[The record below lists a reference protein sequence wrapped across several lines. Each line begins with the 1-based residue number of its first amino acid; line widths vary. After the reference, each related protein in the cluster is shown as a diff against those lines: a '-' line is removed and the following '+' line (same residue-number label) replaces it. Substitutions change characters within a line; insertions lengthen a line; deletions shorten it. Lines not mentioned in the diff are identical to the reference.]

1 MEGDSLKVALF
12 GGTGFVGS
20 YIVDELVSRE
30 HQPRLMVRPGSEGKV
45 PKPEYCETV
54 SGDIHDDYAIRETLY
69 DCDAAIYLI
78 AVIREFPKEG
88 ITNELLQF
96 RGAQR
101 VANIALEVGVK
112 RFLLMSALGTNCGPG
127 ASKYFKAKHLA
138 EQAVKNTEL
147 SWTILRPSSI
157 FGDPR
162 GFGRPEFC
170 TMLKKDMLNLIPF
183 PGFLPFP
190 VPAFFTGLNP
200 FNAGSFSLSMI
211 HAADVATLF
220 ANVLEDDTAI
230 GKTLEL
236 GGKQEV
242 SWNEIIKAIASSS
255 GKKIFKMPV
264 PFFAVWLVAVMLD
277 RFTWFPAA
285 RDQLQDLV
293 RGNTCDSGELL
304 KKYAIEPIPFTVENL
319 NYLTK

>member
-45 PKPEYCETV
+45 PKPEYCEMV
-54 SGDIHDDYAIRETLY
+54 SGDIHDDYAIQETLY

-101 VANIALEVGVK
+101 VANISLEVGVK
-112 RFLLMSALGTNCGPG
+112 RFLLMSALGTSCRSG

-162 GFGRPEFC
+162 GFERPEFC

-183 PGFLPFP
+183 PGFFPFP
-190 VPAFFTGLNP
+190 APSFFTGLNP

-211 HAADVATLF
+211 HAADVATLV

-236 GGKQEV
+236 GGEQEV

-264 PFFAVWLVAVMLD
+264 PFFAVWLLAVMLD

>member
-1 MEGDSLKVALF
+1 MKVALF

-30 HQPRLMVRPGSEGKV
+30 HQPRLMVRSGSEGKV
-45 PKPEYCETV
+45 PKPEYCEVV

-78 AVIREFPKEG
+78 AVIKEFPKEG

-101 VANIALEVGVK
+101 EANIALEVGVK
-112 RFLLMSALGTNCGPG
+112 RFLLMSALGASCRPG

-220 ANVLEDDTAI
+220 ANVLEDNTAI

-242 SWNEIIKAIASSS
+242 NWNEILKAIAAAS
-255 GKKIFKMPV
+255 GKKIFMMPV
-264 PFFAVWLVAVMLD
+264 PFFAVWLVALLFD
-277 RFTWFPAA
+277 RFTWFPAT

-304 KKYAIEPIPFTVENL
+304 KKYAIDPIPFTIENL
-319 NYLTK
+319 NYLMK

>member
-1 MEGDSLKVALF
+1 MEGDSVKVALF

-30 HQPRLMVRPGSEGKV
+30 HQPRLMVRSGSEGKV

-78 AVIREFPKEG
+78 AVIKEFPKEG

-96 RGAQR
+96 RDAQR

-127 ASKYFKAKHLA
+127 VSKYFTAKHLA

-242 SWNEIIKAIASSS
+242 NWNEILKAIAAAS
-255 GKKIFKMPV
+255 GKKIFMMPV
-264 PFFAVWLVAVMLD
+264 PFFAVWLVALLFD
-277 RFTWFPAA
+277 RFTWVPAT

>member
-1 MEGDSLKVALF
+1 MEGDSVKVALF

-30 HQPRLMVRPGSEGKV
+30 HQPRLMVRSGSEGKV

-54 SGDIHDDYAIRETLY
+54 SGDIHDDYAIRKTLY

-78 AVIREFPKEG
+78 AVIKEFPKEG

-112 RFLLMSALGTNCGPG
+112 RFLLMSALGTNCRPG

-170 TMLKKDMLNLIPF
+170 TMLKKDILNLIPF
-183 PGFLPFP
+183 PGFIPFP
-190 VPAFFTGLNP
+190 APSFFTGLNP
-200 FNAGSFSLSMI
+200 LNAGSFSLSMI

-236 GGKQEV
+236 GGEQEV

>member
-1 MEGDSLKVALF
+1 MEGDSLRVALF

-20 YIVDELVSRE
+20 YIVDELVSRK

-45 PKPEYCETV
+45 PKPEYCKTV
-54 SGDIHDDYAIRETLY
+54 SGDIHNDYAIRETLY
-69 DCDAAIYLI
+69 DCEAAIYLI
-78 AVIREFPKEG
+78 AVIREFSKEG

-112 RFLLMSALGTNCGPG
+112 RFLLMSALGTSCRPG

-183 PGFLPFP
+183 PGFFPFP

-200 FNAGSFSLSMI
+200 FNGGSFSLSMI

-236 GGKQEV
+236 GGEQEV

>member
-1 MEGDSLKVALF
+1 VKVALF

-30 HQPRLMVRPGSEGKV
+30 HHPRLMVRSGSEGKV
-45 PKPEYCETV
+45 SKPEYCETV

-78 AVIREFPKEG
+78 AVIKEFPKEG

-183 PGFLPFP
+183 PRFIPFP
-190 VPAFFTGLNP
+190 APSFFTGLNP
-200 FNAGSFSLSMI
+200 LNAGSFSLSMI
-211 HAADVATLF
+211 HVADVAILV

-277 RFTWFPAA
+277 RFTWFPAG

-293 RGNTCDSGELL
+293 RGNTCDSGGLL
-304 KKYAIEPIPFTVENL
+304 KNYAIEPIPFTVENL
-319 NYLTK
+319 NYLTE

>member
-1 MEGDSLKVALF
+1 MKVALF

-30 HQPRLMVRPGSEGKV
+30 HQPRLMVRLGSEGKV

-78 AVIREFPKEG
+78 AVIKEFPKEG

-101 VANIALEVGVK
+101 VANISLEVGVK

-162 GFGRPEFC
+162 GFERPEFC

-190 VPAFFTGLNP
+190 APSFYTGLNP

-220 ANVLEDDTAI
+220 ANVLEDDTTI
-230 GKTLEL
+230 GKTL
-236 GGKQEV
+236 
-242 SWNEIIKAIASSS
+242 
-255 GKKIFKMPV
+255 
-264 PFFAVWLVAVMLD
+264 
-277 RFTWFPAA
+277 
-285 RDQLQDLV
+285 
-293 RGNTCDSGELL
+293 
-304 KKYAIEPIPFTVENL
+304 
-319 NYLTK
+319 

>member
-1 MEGDSLKVALF
+1 MKVALF
-12 GGTGFVGS
+12 GGTGFAGS

-30 HQPRLMVRPGSEGKV
+30 HQPRLMVRSGSEGKV
-45 PKPEYCETV
+45 SKPGYCEMV
-54 SGDIHDDYAIRETLY
+54 SGDIHDDHAIRETLY
-69 DCDAAIYLI
+69 DCDAVIYLI

-96 RGAQR
+96 RSAQR

-112 RFLLMSALGTNCGPG
+112 RFLLMSALGTSCESG
-127 ASKYFKAKHLA
+127 ASKYYEAKHLA
-138 EQAVKNTEL
+138 EQAVKNTKL
-147 SWTILRPSSI
+147 DWTILRPSSI

-162 GFGRPEFC
+162 EFGRPEFC

-190 VPAFFTGLNP
+190 APSFFTGLNP

-211 HAADVATLF
+211 HAADVATLV
-220 ANVLEDDTAI
+220 ANVLDDDKAI

-236 GGKQEV
+236 GGKQEM

-255 GKKIFKMPV
+255 GKKIFMMPV
-264 PFFAVWLVAVMLD
+264 PFFAVWLAALMLD
-277 RFTWFPAA
+277 RFSWFPVA

-293 RGNTCDSGELL
+293 LGNTCDSAELF
-304 KKYAIEPIPFTVENL
+304 KKYGIEPIPFSVENL
-319 NYLTK
+319 NYLAK

>member
-1 MEGDSLKVALF
+1 MKVALF

-20 YIVDELVSRE
+20 YIVDELVTRE
-30 HQPRLMVRPGSEGKV
+30 HQPKLMVRPGSESKV
-45 PKPEYCETV
+45 SKLKYCETV
-54 SGDIHDDYAIRETLY
+54 SGDIHDDNVIRETLY

-96 RGAQR
+96 RGVQR
-101 VANIALEVGVK
+101 VTKIASEVGVK
-112 RFLLMSALGTNCGPG
+112 RFLLMSALGTSFESGV
-127 ASKYFKAKHLA
+127 SKYFEAKHLA

-190 VPAFFTGLNP
+190 APAFFTRLNP
-200 FNAGSFSLSMI
+200 FNAGCFSLSMI
-211 HAADVATLF
+211 HVADVAKLF
-220 ANVLEDDTAI
+220 VNTIGDDTVI
-230 GKTLEL
+230 GKTLEI
-236 GGKQEV
+236 GGNKKV

-255 GKKIFKMPV
+255 GKKIFMMPV
-264 PFFAVWLVAVMLD
+264 PFFAVWLAAIMLD
-277 RFTWFPAA
+277 RFTWFPVV
-285 RDQLQDLV
+285 RDQLEDLV
-293 RGNTCDSGELL
+293 RGNTCDSEELFNE
-304 KKYAIEPIPFTVENL
+304 YGIEPIPFSVENL
-319 NYLTK
+319 NYLSK

>member
-30 HQPRLMVRPGSEGKV
+30 HQPRLMVRPGSEGNV

-78 AVIREFPKEG
+78 AVIKEFPKEG

-112 RFLLMSALGTNCGPG
+112 RFLLMSALGTSCGPG
-127 ASKYFKAKHLA
+127 VSKYFTAKHLA

-147 SWTILRPSSI
+147 SWTILQPSSI

-200 FNAGSFSLSMI
+200 FNGGSFSLSMI

-242 SWNEIIKAIASSS
+242 SWNEILKAIAATS

-319 NYLTK
+319 NYLRK

>member
-1 MEGDSLKVALF
+1 MKVALF

-162 GFGRPEFC
+162 GFERPEFC
-170 TMLKKDMLNLIPF
+170 TMLKKDMLNLVSF
-183 PGFLPFP
+183 PRFLPFP
-190 VPAFFTGLNP
+190 APSFFTGMNP
-200 FNAGSFSLSMI
+200 LDSGNFELSMI
-211 HAADVATLF
+211 HVTDVAKIF
-220 ANVLEDDTAI
+220 VHALEDESTI
-230 GKTLEL
+230 GETLEL
-236 GGKQEV
+236 GGDRAV
-242 SWNEIIKAIASSS
+242 TWNEIIRSIAVGSN
-255 GKKIFKMPV
+255 KNIIMTPA
-264 PFFAVWLVAVMLD
+264 PFFVVWFSALLLD
-277 RFTWFPAA
+277 RFKWFPVA

-293 RGNTCDSGELL
+293 NGNTCDSSKIFDEYGM
-304 KKYAIEPIPFTVENL
+304 KPIPFTSDNL
-319 NYLTK
+319 TYLSNH

>member
-1 MEGDSLKVALF
+1 M
-12 GGTGFVGS
+12 
-20 YIVDELVSRE
+20 
-30 HQPRLMVRPGSEGKV
+30 
-45 PKPEYCETV
+45 
-54 SGDIHDDYAIRETLY
+54 
-69 DCDAAIYLI
+69 
-78 AVIREFPKEG
+78 
-88 ITNELLQF
+88 
-96 RGAQR
+96 
-101 VANIALEVGVK
+101 ANIALEVGVK
-112 RFLLMSALGTNCGPG
+112 RFLLMSALGTSCGPG
-127 ASKYFKAKHLA
+127 VSKYFTAKHLA

-211 HAADVATLF
+211 HAVDVATLF

-242 SWNEIIKAIASSS
+242 NWNEILKAIAAAS
-255 GKKIFKMPV
+255 GKKIFMMPV
-264 PFFAVWLVAVMLD
+264 PFFAVWLVALLFD
-277 RFTWFPAA
+277 RFTWFPAT

>member
-1 MEGDSLKVALF
+1 MKVALF
-12 GGTGFVGS
+12 GGTGFEGS

-30 HQPRLMVRPGSEGKV
+30 HQPRLMVRSGSEGKV
-45 PKPEYCETV
+45 PKPEYCEVV
-54 SGDIHDDYAIRETLY
+54 SGDIYDDYAIRETLD

-78 AVIREFPKEG
+78 AVIKEFPKEG

-101 VANIALEVGVK
+101 VASIALEVGVK

-127 ASKYFKAKHLA
+127 VSKYFKAKHLA

-183 PGFLPFP
+183 PGFIPFP

-242 SWNEIIKAIASSS
+242 NWNEILKAIAAAS
-255 GKKIFKMPV
+255 GKKIFMMPV
-264 PFFAVWLVAVMLD
+264 PFFAVWLVALLFD

>member
-1 MEGDSLKVALF
+1 MEGDSVKVALF

-30 HQPRLMVRPGSEGKV
+30 HQPRLMVRSGSEGKV

-78 AVIREFPKEG
+78 AVIKEFPKEG

-112 RFLLMSALGTNCGPG
+112 RFLLMSALGTNCRPG
-127 ASKYFKAKHLA
+127 VSKYFKAKHLA

-242 SWNEIIKAIASSS
+242 NWNEILKAIAAAS

-264 PFFAVWLVAVMLD
+264 PFFAVWLVALLFD